1 MNLKFVVTRIVKN
14 RCLKFI
20 SQLQQRASALKTLL
34 PYSQLTYV
42 CSVLCAVFSSQ
53 IYAGELA
60 VDVVDVAGAPI
71 ENAVVYAE
79 PENKVTVA
87 EAPAVIEQRGK
98 QFNPL
103 VSVVQTG
110 TDVMFPNF
118 DSVRHHVY
126 SFSPAKTFEL
136 KLYAGVPSTPVKF
149 DKAGTVVLGCNIHD
163 FMVAFIQVV
172 DTPYFAKTNKMGK
185 ATLTNLPNGNYTLKT
200 WHYALAKEKEIFEK
214 PIVIKGAQTATV
226 NLTLKPFLIPARK

>member
-1 MNLKFVVTRIVKN
+1 MLNKSLI
-14 RCLKFI
+14 I
-20 SQLQQRASALKTLL
+20 IATLL
-34 PYSQLTYV
+34 T
-42 CSVLCAVFSSQ
+42 VFNVKS
-53 IYAGELA
+53 YAGELS
-60 VDVVDVAGAPI
+60 VDVLDTAGTPI

-79 PENKVTVA
+79 PENKIPTVKA
-87 EAPAVIEQRGK
+87 TAVIDQRGK

-110 TDVMFPNF
+110 TDISFPNL

-136 KLYAGVPSTPVKF
+136 KLYSGVPTAPVKF

-172 DTPYFAKTNKMGK
+172 DTPYFAKTDKTGK
-185 ATLTNLPNGNYTLKT
+185 VVLHDLPNGNYTLKA
-200 WHYALAKEKEIFEK
+200 WHYALANEKETFEK
-214 PIVIKGAQTATV
+214 TFTVKGAENTTI
-226 NLTLKPFLIPARK
+226 NLALKPFLMPARK

>member
-1 MNLKFVVTRIVKN
+1 MNKSLI
-14 RCLKFI
+14 I
-20 SQLQQRASALKTLL
+20 IATLL
-34 PYSQLTYV
+34 T
-42 CSVLCAVFSSQ
+42 VFNVKS
-53 IYAGELA
+53 YAGELS
-60 VDVVDVAGAPI
+60 VDVLDTAGTPI

-79 PENKVTVA
+79 PENKIPTVKA
-87 EAPAVIEQRGK
+87 TAVIDQRGK

-110 TDVMFPNF
+110 TDISFPNL

-136 KLYAGVPSTPVKF
+136 KLYSGVPTAPVKF

-172 DTPYFAKTNKMGK
+172 DTPYFAKTDKTGK
-185 ATLTNLPNGNYTLKT
+185 VVLHDLPNGNYTLKA
-200 WHYALAKEKEIFEK
+200 WHYALANEKETFEK
-214 PIVIKGAQTATV
+214 TFTVKGAENTTI
-226 NLTLKPFLIPARK
+226 NLALKPFLMPARK

>member
-1 MNLKFVVTRIVKN
+1 MLNKSLI
-14 RCLKFI
+14 I
-20 SQLQQRASALKTLL
+20 IATLL
-34 PYSQLTYV
+34 T
-42 CSVLCAVFSSQ
+42 VFNVKS
-53 IYAGELA
+53 YAGELS
-60 VDVVDVAGAPI
+60 VDVLDTAGTPI

-79 PENKVTVA
+79 PENKVPTVKA
-87 EAPAVIEQRGK
+87 TAVIDQRGK

-110 TDVMFPNF
+110 TDISFPNL

-136 KLYAGVPSTPVKF
+136 KLYSGVPTAPVKF

-172 DTPYFAKTNKMGK
+172 DTPYFAKTDKTGK
-185 ATLTNLPNGNYTLKT
+185 VVLHDLPNGNYTLKA
-200 WHYALAKEKEIFEK
+200 WHYALANEKETFEK
-214 PIVIKGAQTATV
+214 PIMVKGAENTTI
-226 NLTLKPFLIPARK
+226 NLALKPFLMPARK

>member
-1 MNLKFVVTRIVKN
+1 MLGIKLLNKSLIIT
-14 RCLKFI
+14 
-20 SQLQQRASALKTLL
+20 ATLL
-34 PYSQLTYV
+34 T
-42 CSVLCAVFSSQ
+42 VLNVKS
-53 IYAGELA
+53 YAGELS
-60 VDVVDVAGAPI
+60 VDVLDTVGTPI

-79 PENKVTVA
+79 PESKVSTVKA
-87 EAPAVIEQRGK
+87 AAIIDQRGK

-110 TDVMFPNF
+110 TDISFPNL

-136 KLYAGVPSTPVKF
+136 KLYSGVPTAPVKF

-172 DTPYFAKTNKMGK
+172 DTPYFAKTDKTGK
-185 ATLTNLPNGNYTLKT
+185 VVLHDLPNGNYTLKA
-200 WHYALAKEKEIFEK
+200 WHYALANEKEIFEK
-214 PIVIKGAQTATV
+214 PIVVKGSENTTI
-226 NLTLKPFLIPARK
+226 NLALKPFLMPVRK

>member
-1 MNLKFVVTRIVKN
+1 MLGIKLLNKSLIIT
-14 RCLKFI
+14 
-20 SQLQQRASALKTLL
+20 ATLL
-34 PYSQLTYV
+34 T
-42 CSVLCAVFSSQ
+42 VLNVKS
-53 IYAGELA
+53 YAGELS
-60 VDVVDVAGAPI
+60 VDVLDTVGTPI

-79 PENKVTVA
+79 PESKVSTVKA
-87 EAPAVIEQRGK
+87 TAIIDQRGK

-110 TDVMFPNF
+110 TDISFPNL

-136 KLYAGVPSTPVKF
+136 KLYSGVPTAPVKF

-172 DTPYFAKTNKMGK
+172 DTPYFAKTDKTGK
-185 ATLTNLPNGNYTLKT
+185 VVLHDLPNGNYTLKA
-200 WHYALAKEKEIFEK
+200 WHYALANEKETFEK
-214 PIVIKGAQTATV
+214 PIVVKGAENTTI
-226 NLTLKPFLIPARK
+226 NLALKPFLMPARK

>member
-1 MNLKFVVTRIVKN
+1 MLGIKLLN
-14 RCLKFI
+14 RSLI
-20 SQLQQRASALKTLL
+20 ITATLL
-34 PYSQLTYV
+34 T
-42 CSVLCAVFSSQ
+42 VLNVKS
-53 IYAGELA
+53 YAGELS
-60 VDVVDVAGAPI
+60 VNVLDTVGTPI

-79 PENKVTVA
+79 PENKVSTVKA
-87 EAPAVIEQRGK
+87 TAIIDQRGK

-110 TDVMFPNF
+110 TDISFPNL

-136 KLYAGVPSTPVKF
+136 KLYSGVPTAPVKF

-172 DTPYFAKTNKMGK
+172 DTPYFAKTDKTGK
-185 ATLTNLPNGNYTLKT
+185 VVLHDLPNGNYTLKA
-200 WHYALAKEKEIFEK
+200 WHYALANEKETFEK
-214 PIVIKGAQTATV
+214 PIVVKGAENTTI
-226 NLTLKPFLIPARK
+226 NLALKPFLMPARK